1 MRLDLASHGYHPVVL
16 KITRLF
22 QPRNPAFWLMLV
34 LNALSLLLVWVIE
47 NRQLSALG
55 LSVVALLAIG
65 NALWG
70 ARLAWRLMQPVPGSG
85 NH

>member
-1 MRLDLASHGYHPVVL
+1 MPT
-16 KITRLF
+16 ITRLF

-55 LSVVALLAIG
+55 LSVVALLAVG

-70 ARLAWRLMQPVPGSG
+70 ARLAWRLMQPASDSPR
-85 NH
+85 